1 MVAIYEYVSYTT
13 NDSLKAEHNICTTGN
28 YTFKQYTTCC
38 HTCSNW
44 SHTTCKVCISIAAN
58 DDSSIRNSSNS
69 DNQKFMEGYHVPRR
83 SDMCWAGLST
93 HLIIEQVSVR
103 RNAREL
109 ALGVGVLAMLV
120 CVCTNKT
127 IQNFC
132 DVSYEIGD
140 QHNGTI
146 SMRDIR

>member
-1 MVAIYEYVSYTT
+1 M
-13 NDSLKAEHNICTTGN
+13 
-28 YTFKQYTTCC
+28 
-38 HTCSNW
+38 
-44 SHTTCKVCISIAAN
+44 
-58 DDSSIRNSSNS
+58 
-69 DNQKFMEGYHVPRR
+69 PRR
-83 SDMCWAGLST
+83 SDMTLCWAGLST
-93 HLIIEQVSVR
+93 DLIFEQVSVR

-109 ALGVGVLAMLV
+109 ALGVGVLAILV

-146 SMRDIR
+146 SMRDIRSFRIPIIDNGVIAQQKVNAGKAREIGVNVL